1 MHFQAYFKHTIT
13 DTGFRNTTVGDL
25 VTGYQLEIR
34 FPGYR
39 GSHLSCI
46 TRLDLTVD
54 GTKVDPQ
61 DVLFCLNGKEFLL
74 AQLPELFVEYWFI
87 LDNATL
93 KIAKEGGLAPGPH
106 EIRVDFAYRVPY
118 TGYYGNYI
126 VAEGVHTRALPL
138 GR

>member
-13 DTGFRNTTVGDL
+13 DQGFQNTTANGRA
-25 VTGYQLEIR
+25 TGYQFEIR

-46 TRLDLTVD
+46 TKLDLKLD
-54 GTKVDPQ
+54 GVAVDPA

-93 KIAKEGGLAPGPH
+93 KVAKAGGLAPGAH
-106 EIRVDFAYRVPY
+106 EVEVDFGYRVPY

-126 VAEGVHTRALPL
+126 VAEGSHRRTLAL